1 MRGRKK
7 RAPALVPGG
16 WALRWTGLLAAFG
29 LHKPA
34 DSALRAP
41 QVVSLEVSRGLARAS
56 VRRTGAGRC
65 EVTVRLQVLPAA
77 VWRRALRAMAG
88 RASFA
93 ASLLSGSIPGDIE
106 TAFAGTGRT
115 LLPRSPSELRHTC
128 TCDESGFC
136 SHLAA
141 VHEQLGRR
149 LDEDPFLVFLL
160 RGKERAELLKTIRQ
174 QRSILAP
181 SENGVSTPVPEPS
194 EPAEPLPAGILERP
208 ELFFK
213 PAVPVSSLRTTFSLP
228 EQPEAILTRLGPPP
242 LQDAE
247 AARLL
252 TDLHRAI
259 GLGADERLSEWEWR
273 RAGKV

>member
-1 MRGRKK
+1 MRGRRKK
-7 RAPALVPGG
+7 PPDLVPGG
-16 WALRWTGLLAAFG
+16 WALRWRGLLAAFG
-29 LHKPA
+29 LRPPSDRA
-34 DSALRAP
+34 ARAP
-41 QVVSLEVSRGLARAS
+41 QVASLEVSRGFVRAS
-56 VRRTGAGRC
+56 VRGAGAGRC
-65 EVTVRLQVLPAA
+65 EVTVRLQLLPQAA
-77 VWRRALRAMAG
+77 WRRALRAMAG

-93 ASLLSGSIPGDIE
+93 ASLLSGSIPHDIE
-106 TAFAGTGRT
+106 SAFAGTGRT
-115 LLPRSPSELRHTC
+115 LLPRSPSELRHSC

-141 VHEQLGRR
+141 LHDQLGRR
-149 LDEDPFLVFLL
+149 FDEDPFLIFLL
-160 RGKERAELLKTIRQ
+160 RGKERAELLKAIRQ

-181 SENGVSTPVPEPS
+181 AENGASAPDLAAA
-194 EPAEPLPAGILERP
+194 EPAEPLPAGILEKP
-208 ELFFK
+208 ELFFR
-213 PAVPVSSLRTTFSLP
+213 PAVAVASLRTTFSLA

-242 LQDAE
+242 LRDAE